1 MKKLAIQTLL
11 VATVLFVQATNFG
24 GGHSV
29 VGSPDAQQISYT
41 FTDID
46 VPFPDATTT
55 YPRGIN
61 NSGEIVGWYNPGFH
75 GFLADAGEFTA
86 IKGTPSGI
94 SADGQIVG
102 SYADSSGAHGFL
114 FDDGVF
120 STINVPFPGAFNT
133 TAQDI
138 NARGEIVGNY
148 RDSNFLEHGYL
159 LSEGEFTT
167 IDVPFPGA
175 MQTEVF
181 GINAR
186 GQIVGAYLDGNGW
199 HAFFADKGNS
209 GRGKT
214 AAFSR
219 IQLPFA
225 DVPTIYA
232 TTYALGINDRGQIV
246 GFYSDANRNDHGFLI
261 DRGQVSTIDVP
272 GALYTQADDIN
283 DRGEIVGTY
292 SPNAFAYSRGFIAT
306 PHKKNSQD
314 ELAK

>member
-1 MKKLAIQTLL
+1 MKKLAIQTL
-11 VATVLFVQATNFG
+11 VVVIVLFVESTNVG
-24 GGHSV
+24 GGHPLAS
-29 VGSPDAQQISYT
+29 GPEAKQASYT
-41 FTDID
+41 FTDIV

-94 SADGQIVG
+94 SAGGQIVG
-102 SYADSSGAHGFL
+102 SYADRSGGHGFL
-114 FDDGVF
+114 FDEGVF

-133 TAQDI
+133 EAQDI
-138 NARGEIVGNY
+138 NARGEIVGIY
-148 RDSNFLEHGYL
+148 RDPNLLEHGYL

-175 MQTEVF
+175 IETTVF

-186 GQIVGAYLDGNGW
+186 GQIVGAYSEGNGW

-219 IQLPFA
+219 IQLPFT

-232 TTYALGINDRGQIV
+232 TTYALGIKVHNIVQAEKSHNIVQSDKRKTAQGQRKEPV
-246 GFYSDANRNDHGFLI
+246 GRL
-261 DRGQVSTIDVP
+261 
-272 GALYTQADDIN
+272 
-283 DRGEIVGTY
+283 
-292 SPNAFAYSRGFIAT
+292 
-306 PHKKNSQD
+306 
-314 ELAK
+314 ELALSNVKLA